1 MTDKIGTMTDKIGT
15 MTDNFGTMTDKI
27 GTMTDK
33 IGTMTD
39 KIGTMTDKIETMT
52 DRINIA
58 LMGGVNAGKS
68 TTLNSISGQTLAH
81 CHFRRATMVPVV
93 YVETETNTCDRDA
106 VYRKISQKNK
116 EIIEKTEAGKQ
127 VPKEEYG
134 EMTFGVGK
142 LDMNISDDAK
152 IAVYDIPGLNDLLT
166 SQIYYDYLDSS
177 FHKFNIVIFFVDI
190 RSGLNTSDEYAIL
203 DFITTMTKHQRDNN
217 GRDIYTLVVVNKA
230 DDMQLKPGTD
240 EVMVTGELQEMF
252 DHVHR
257 TVSDEFRRK
266 SIEKQLIDIIP
277 LCAYDAYLYGMVKK
291 FGDDFK
297 LTPEQILKIGTNE
310 TGKRFSTFTQEEQSA
325 KVYNIL
331 NDMAF
336 VETMIKLSGFGKFEQ
351 ILKKFLLKNEN
362 GKRLRIDN
370 ILYEL
375 KELPVITRDD
385 YRNMV
390 SLKSLIQ
397 RYTQVYKPLER
408 IDENMYIQYMQ
419 EFVDKLVRL
428 FEAEILV
435 ITEIQ
440 TLMEYYDTFIDT
452 IMKPD
457 FSEYYDVEQYSLC
470 LKMHAKTI
478 LMRVFERAVQEDQII
493 DVFCKLDKIGLFT
506 QHNVSELFAC
516 LYTNPRKQHTI
527 TAFNDDSTELIKLLE
542 RCAEYDVTKV
552 LRFILI
558 NRFESKTRLYDRYLL
573 YRVQDEIVMSTYIQS
588 IMPAPTVEMI
598 LSEIDI
604 QHPMYAL
611 DRFYLQLSRQGMV
624 SRI

>member
-1 MTDKIGTMTDKIGT
+1 MTDKIV
-15 MTDNFGTMTDKI
+15 
-27 GTMTDK
+27 
-33 IGTMTD
+33 
-39 KIGTMTDKIETMT
+39 TMT

-116 EIIEKTEAGKQ
+116 EIIEKTEAGEQ

-142 LDMNISDDAK
+142 LDMKISDDAK

-217 GRDIYTLVVVNKA
+217 GRDIHTLVVVNKA

-266 SIEKQLIDIIP
+266 SIEKQLIGIIP

-310 TGKRFSTFTQEEQSA
+310 TGKRFSTFTPEEQSA

-331 NDMAF
+331 NDTRF
-336 VETMIKLSGFGKFEQ
+336 VDTMIQLSGFAKFEQ
-351 ILKKFLLKNEN
+351 ILRKFLLKNDN

-375 KELPVITRDD
+375 KGLPLISRDD
-385 YRNMV
+385 YRNTV
-390 SLKSLIQ
+390 SLRTLIQ
-397 RYTQVYKPLER
+397 RYTKVYKPLER

-419 EFVDKLVRL
+419 EFVDKLVRM

-440 TLMEYYDTFIDT
+440 SVMQYYDTFIDT

-457 FSEYYDVEQYSLC
+457 FSEYYDVEQYSIC

-478 LMRVFERAVQEDQII
+478 LMRVFERGVSEDQII
-493 DVFCKLDKIGLFT
+493 DVFCQLDKIGLFT
-506 QHNVSELFAC
+506 EHNVNELFAC
-516 LYTNPRKQHTI
+516 LCANPRRQNTI

-542 RCAEYDVTKV
+542 RCAEYDVTRV
-552 LRFILI
+552 LRFILV
-558 NRFESKTRLYDRYLL
+558 NRLENKTRLYDRYLL
-573 YRVQDEIVMSTYIQS
+573 YRMQNEIVMSTYIQS

-598 LSEIDI
+598 LSQVDI
-604 QHPMYAL
+604 QDPAFAL
-611 DRFYLQLSRQGMV
+611 DRFYLQLSRQGLV

>member
-1 MTDKIGTMTDKIGT
+1 MTDKIGTMIDKIG
-15 MTDNFGTMTDKI
+15 
-27 GTMTDK
+27 
-33 IGTMTD
+33 
-39 KIGTMTDKIETMT
+39 TMT

-142 LDMNISDDAK
+142 LDMNISDEAK

-217 GRDIYTLVVVNKA
+217 GREIYTLVVVNKA

-375 KELPVITRDD
+375 KGLPVITRDD

-390 SLKSLIQ
+390 SLKSLVQ
-397 RYTQVYKPLER
+397 RYIQVYKPLER
-408 IDENMYIQYMQ
+408 IDENIYIEYMQ

-452 IMKPD
+452 IMKPV

-558 NRFESKTRLYDRYLL
+558 NRFESKTRLYDRYLM
-573 YRVQDEIVMSTYIQS
+573 YRVQDEIVMSTYLQS

-604 QHPMYAL
+604 QDPLYAL

>member
-1 MTDKIGTMTDKIGT
+1 MTDKIETMTDKIE
-15 MTDNFGTMTDKI
+15 TMTDKI
-27 GTMTDK
+27 ETMTDK
-33 IGTMTD
+33 IETMTD
-39 KIGTMTDKIETMT
+39 KIETMTDKIETMT

-116 EIIEKTEAGKQ
+116 EIIEKTEAGEQ

-134 EMTFGVGK
+134 EMTFGIGK
-142 LDMNISDDAK
+142 LDMKISDEAT

-266 SIEKQLIDIIP
+266 SIEKQLIGIIP

-310 TGKRFSTFTQEEQSA
+310 TGKRFSTFTPEEQST
-325 KVYNIL
+325 KVYHIL
-331 NDMAF
+331 NDTRF
-336 VETMIKLSGFGKFEQ
+336 VETMIQLSGFGKFEQ
-351 ILKKFLLKNEN
+351 ILKKFLLKNDN

-375 KELPVITRDD
+375 KSLTPITRDG
-385 YRNMV
+385 YRNML
-390 SLKSLIQ
+390 SLRSLIKQ
-397 RYTQVYKPLER
+397 YTKVYKPLER

-419 EFVDKLVRL
+419 EFVDKLVRM

-457 FSEYYDVEQYSLC
+457 FSEYYDVEQYSIC

-558 NRFESKTRLYDRYLL
+558 NRFESKTRLYDRYLM

>member
-1 MTDKIGTMTDKIGT
+1 MTDKIGTMIDKIG
-15 MTDNFGTMTDKI
+15 
-27 GTMTDK
+27 
-33 IGTMTD
+33 
-39 KIGTMTDKIETMT
+39 TMT

-142 LDMNISDDAK
+142 LDMNISDEAK

-217 GRDIYTLVVVNKA
+217 GREIYTLVVVNKA

-375 KELPVITRDD
+375 KGLPVITRDD

-408 IDENMYIQYMQ
+408 IDENIYIQYMQ

-452 IMKPD
+452 IMKPV

-558 NRFESKTRLYDRYLL
+558 NRFESKTRLYDRYLM
-573 YRVQDEIVMSTYIQS
+573 YRVQDEIVMSTYLQS

-604 QHPMYAL
+604 QDPLYAL

>member
-1 MTDKIGTMTDKIGT
+1 MTDKIGTMTDKIV
-15 MTDNFGTMTDKI
+15 
-27 GTMTDK
+27 
-33 IGTMTD
+33 
-39 KIGTMTDKIETMT
+39 TMT

-116 EIIEKTEAGKQ
+116 EIIEKTEAGEQ

-142 LDMNISDDAK
+142 LDMKISDDAN

-217 GRDIYTLVVVNKA
+217 GRDIHTLVVVNKA

-266 SIEKQLIDIIP
+266 SIEKQLIGIIP

-310 TGKRFSTFTQEEQSA
+310 TGKRFSTFTPEEQSA

-331 NDMAF
+331 NDTRF
-336 VETMIKLSGFGKFEQ
+336 VDTMIQLSGFAKFEQ
-351 ILKKFLLKNEN
+351 ILRKFLLKNDN

-375 KELPVITRDD
+375 KGLPLISRDD
-385 YRNMV
+385 YRNTV
-390 SLKSLIQ
+390 SLRTLIQ
-397 RYTQVYKPLER
+397 RYTKVYKPLER

-419 EFVDKLVRL
+419 EFVDKLVRM

-435 ITEIQ
+435 ITDIQ
-440 TLMEYYDTFIDT
+440 SVMQYYDTFIDT

-457 FSEYYDVEQYSLC
+457 FSEYYDVEQYSIC

-478 LMRVFERAVQEDQII
+478 LMRVFERGVSEDQII
-493 DVFCKLDKIGLFT
+493 DVFCQLDKIGLFT
-506 QHNVSELFAC
+506 EHNVNELFAC
-516 LYTNPRKQHTI
+516 LCANPRRQNTI

-558 NRFESKTRLYDRYLL
+558 NRFENKTRLYDRYLM

-598 LSEIDI
+598 LSQVDI
-604 QHPMYAL
+604 QDPVFAL
-611 DRFYLQLSRQGMV
+611 DRFYLQLSRQG
-624 SRI
+624 

>member
-1 MTDKIGTMTDKIGT
+1 
-15 MTDNFGTMTDKI
+15 
-27 GTMTDK
+27 
-33 IGTMTD
+33 
-39 KIGTMTDKIETMT
+39 
-52 DRINIA
+52 
-58 LMGGVNAGKS
+58 
-68 TTLNSISGQTLAH
+68 
-81 CHFRRATMVPVV
+81 
-93 YVETETNTCDRDA
+93 
-106 VYRKISQKNK
+106 
-116 EIIEKTEAGKQ
+116 
-127 VPKEEYG
+127 
-134 EMTFGVGK
+134 
-142 LDMNISDDAK
+142 
-152 IAVYDIPGLNDLLT
+152 
-166 SQIYYDYLDSS
+166 
-177 FHKFNIVIFFVDI
+177 
-190 RSGLNTSDEYAIL
+190 
-203 DFITTMTKHQRDNN
+203 
-217 GRDIYTLVVVNKA
+217 
-230 DDMQLKPGTD
+230 
-240 EVMVTGELQEMF
+240 
-252 DHVHR
+252 
-257 TVSDEFRRK
+257 
-266 SIEKQLIDIIP
+266 
-277 LCAYDAYLYGMVKK
+277 
-291 FGDDFK
+291 
-297 LTPEQILKIGTNE
+297 
-310 TGKRFSTFTQEEQSA
+310 
-325 KVYNIL
+325 
-331 NDMAF
+331 
-336 VETMIKLSGFGKFEQ
+336 
-351 ILKKFLLKNEN
+351 
-362 GKRLRIDN
+362 
-370 ILYEL
+370 
-375 KELPVITRDD
+375 
-385 YRNMV
+385 
-390 SLKSLIQ
+390 
-397 RYTQVYKPLER
+397 
-408 IDENMYIQYMQ
+408 MYIQYMQ

-457 FSEYYDVEQYSLC
+457 FSEYYDVEQYSIC

>member
-1 MTDKIGTMTDKIGT
+1 
-15 MTDNFGTMTDKI
+15 
-27 GTMTDK
+27 
-33 IGTMTD
+33 
-39 KIGTMTDKIETMT
+39 MTDKIETMMT

-116 EIIEKTEAGKQ
+116 EIIEKTEAGEQ

-134 EMTFGVGK
+134 EMTFGIGK
-142 LDMNISDDAK
+142 LDMKISDEAT

-266 SIEKQLIDIIP
+266 SIEKQLIGIIP

-310 TGKRFSTFTQEEQSA
+310 TGKRFSTFTPEEQST
-325 KVYNIL
+325 KVYHIL
-331 NDMAF
+331 NDTRF
-336 VETMIKLSGFGKFEQ
+336 VETMIQLSGFGKFEQ
-351 ILKKFLLKNEN
+351 ILKKFLLKNDN

-375 KELPVITRDD
+375 KSLTPITRDD
-385 YRNMV
+385 YRNML
-390 SLKSLIQ
+390 SLRSLIKQ
-397 RYTQVYKPLER
+397 YTKVYKPLER

-419 EFVDKLVRL
+419 EFVDKLVRM

-457 FSEYYDVEQYSLC
+457 FSEYYDVEQYSIC

-558 NRFESKTRLYDRYLL
+558 NRFESKTRLYDRYLM
-573 YRVQDEIVMSTYIQS
+573 YRVQDEIVMSTYLQS

-604 QHPMYAL
+604 QDPMYAL

>member
-1 MTDKIGTMTDKIGT
+1 M
-15 MTDNFGTMTDKI
+15 F
-27 GTMTDK
+27 
-33 IGTMTD
+33 
-39 KIGTMTDKIETMT
+39 KIETMT

-116 EIIEKTEAGKQ
+116 EIIEKTEAGEQ

-142 LDMNISDDAK
+142 LDMKISDDAN

-266 SIEKQLIDIIP
+266 SIEKQLIGIIP

-310 TGKRFSTFTQEEQSA
+310 TGKRFSTFTPEEQSA

-331 NDMAF
+331 NDTRF
-336 VETMIKLSGFGKFEQ
+336 VDTMIQLSGFAKFEQ
-351 ILKKFLLKNEN
+351 ILRKFLLKNDT

-375 KELPVITRDD
+375 KSLPPITRDD
-385 YRNMV
+385 YRNTA
-390 SLKSLIQ
+390 SLRSLIV
-397 RYTQVYKPLER
+397 RYTEVYKPLER

-419 EFVDKLVRL
+419 EFVDKLVRM

-440 TLMEYYDTFIDT
+440 SVMQYYDTFIDT

-457 FSEYYDVEQYSLC
+457 FREYYDVEQYSIC

-478 LMRVFERAVQEDQII
+478 LMRVFERGVSEDQII
-493 DVFCKLDKIGLFT
+493 DVFCQLDKIGLFT
-506 QHNVSELFAC
+506 EHNVNELFAC
-516 LYTNPRKQHTI
+516 LCANPRRQNTI

-542 RCAEYDVTKV
+542 RCAEYDVTRV
-552 LRFILI
+552 LRFILV
-558 NRFESKTRLYDRYLL
+558 NRLENKTRLYDRYLL
-573 YRVQDEIVMSTYIQS
+573 YRMQNEIVMSTYIQS
-588 IMPAPTVEMI
+588 IMQAPTVEMI
-598 LSEIDI
+598 LSQVDI
-604 QHPMYAL
+604 QDPVFAL
-611 DRFYLQLSRQGMV
+611 DRFYLQLSRQGLV

>member
-1 MTDKIGTMTDKIGT
+1 
-15 MTDNFGTMTDKI
+15 
-27 GTMTDK
+27 
-33 IGTMTD
+33 MTD

-116 EIIEKTEAGKQ
+116 EIIKKTEAGEQ

-142 LDMNISDDAK
+142 LDMNISDEAK

-266 SIEKQLIDIIP
+266 TIEKQLIGIIP

-375 KELPVITRDD
+375 KGLPVITRDD
-385 YRNMV
+385 YRNTV
-390 SLKSLIQ
+390 SLRSLIQ
-397 RYTQVYKPLER
+397 RYTQIYKPLER
-408 IDENMYIQYMQ
+408 IDENMYIQYIQ

-440 TLMEYYDTFIDT
+440 SLMEYYDTFIDT

-457 FSEYYDVEQYSLC
+457 FSEYYDVEQYSIC

-493 DVFCKLDKIGLFT
+493 DVFCQLDKIGLFT

-516 LYTNPRKQHTI
+516 LCANPRKQNTI

-558 NRFESKTRLYDRYLL
+558 NRFENKTRLYDRYLM
-573 YRVQDEIVMSTYIQS
+573 YRVQDEIVMSTYIHS

-598 LSEIDI
+598 LSQVDI
-604 QHPMYAL
+604 QDPAFAL
-611 DRFYLQLSRQGMV
+611 DRFYLQLSRQGLV

>member
-1 MTDKIGTMTDKIGT
+1 MTDKIG
-15 MTDNFGTMTDKI
+15 
-27 GTMTDK
+27 
-33 IGTMTD
+33 
-39 KIGTMTDKIETMT
+39 TMT

-116 EIIEKTEAGKQ
+116 EIIKKTEAGEQ

-142 LDMNISDDAK
+142 LDMNISDEAK

-257 TVSDEFRRK
+257 TVSDEFRKK
-266 SIEKQLIDIIP
+266 SIEKQLIGIIP

-310 TGKRFSTFTQEEQSA
+310 TGKRFSTLTQEEQSA

-351 ILKKFLLKNEN
+351 ILKKFLLKNDN

-375 KELPVITRDD
+375 KGLPVITRDD
-385 YRNMV
+385 YRNTV
-390 SLKSLIQ
+390 SLRSLIQ

-419 EFVDKLVRL
+419 EFVDKLVRM

-452 IMKPD
+452 IMKPV

-478 LMRVFERAVQEDQII
+478 LMRVFERGVSEDQII
-493 DVFCKLDKIGLFT
+493 DVFCQLDKIGLFT

-516 LYTNPRKQHTI
+516 LCANPRKQNTI

-558 NRFESKTRLYDRYLL
+558 NRFENKTRLYDRYLM
-573 YRVQDEIVMSTYIQS
+573 YRVQDEIVMSTYIHS

-598 LSEIDI
+598 LSQVDI
-604 QHPMYAL
+604 QDPAFAL
-611 DRFYLQLSRQGMV
+611 DRFYLQLSRQGLV

>member
-1 MTDKIGTMTDKIGT
+1 
-15 MTDNFGTMTDKI
+15 
-27 GTMTDK
+27 
-33 IGTMTD
+33 
-39 KIGTMTDKIETMT
+39 MTDKIETMT

-116 EIIEKTEAGKQ
+116 EIIEKTEAGEQ

-142 LDMNISDDAK
+142 LDMKISDDAN

-266 SIEKQLIDIIP
+266 SIEKQLIGIIP

-310 TGKRFSTFTQEEQSA
+310 TGKRFSTFTPEEQSA

-331 NDMAF
+331 NDTRF
-336 VETMIKLSGFGKFEQ
+336 VDTMIQLSGFAKFEQ
-351 ILKKFLLKNEN
+351 ILRKFLLKNDT

-375 KELPVITRDD
+375 KSLPPITRDD
-385 YRNMV
+385 YRNTA
-390 SLKSLIQ
+390 SLRSLIV
-397 RYTQVYKPLER
+397 RYTEVYKPLER

-419 EFVDKLVRL
+419 EFVDKLVRM

-440 TLMEYYDTFIDT
+440 SVMQYYDTFIDT

-457 FSEYYDVEQYSLC
+457 FREYYDVEQYSIC

-478 LMRVFERAVQEDQII
+478 LMRVFERGVSEDQII
-493 DVFCKLDKIGLFT
+493 DVFCQLDKIGLFT
-506 QHNVSELFAC
+506 EHNVNELFAC
-516 LYTNPRKQHTI
+516 LCANPRRQNTI

-542 RCAEYDVTKV
+542 RCAEYDVTRV
-552 LRFILI
+552 LRFILV
-558 NRFESKTRLYDRYLL
+558 NRLENKTRLYDRYLL
-573 YRVQDEIVMSTYIQS
+573 YRMQNEIVMSTYIQS
-588 IMPAPTVEMI
+588 IMQAPTVEMI
-598 LSEIDI
+598 LSQVDI
-604 QHPMYAL
+604 QDPVFAL
-611 DRFYLQLSRQGMV
+611 DRFYLQLSRQGLV

>member
-1 MTDKIGTMTDKIGT
+1 
-15 MTDNFGTMTDKI
+15 
-27 GTMTDK
+27 
-33 IGTMTD
+33 
-39 KIGTMTDKIETMT
+39 MTDKIETMT

-116 EIIEKTEAGKQ
+116 EIIEKTEAGEQ

-142 LDMNISDDAK
+142 LDMNISDEAK

-203 DFITTMTKHQRDNN
+203 DFITTMTKHQQDNN

-266 SIEKQLIDIIP
+266 SIEKQLIGIIP

-351 ILKKFLLKNEN
+351 ILRKFLLKNDN

-375 KELPVITRDD
+375 KGLPVISRDD
-385 YRNMV
+385 YRNTV
-390 SLKSLIQ
+390 SLRSLIQ

-419 EFVDKLVRL
+419 EFVDKLVRM

-440 TLMEYYDTFIDT
+440 SLMEYYDTFIDT

-478 LMRVFERAVQEDQII
+478 LMRVFERGVSEDQII
-493 DVFCKLDKIGLFT
+493 DVFCQLDKIGLFT

-516 LYTNPRKQHTI
+516 LCANPRKQNTI

-558 NRFESKTRLYDRYLL
+558 NRFENKTRLYDRYLM
-573 YRVQDEIVMSTYIQS
+573 YRVQDEIVMSTYIHS

-598 LSEIDI
+598 LSQVDI
-604 QHPMYAL
+604 QDPAFAL
-611 DRFYLQLSRQGMV
+611 DRFYLQLSRQGLI

>member
-1 MTDKIGTMTDKIGT
+1 MTDKIV
-15 MTDNFGTMTDKI
+15 
-27 GTMTDK
+27 
-33 IGTMTD
+33 
-39 KIGTMTDKIETMT
+39 TMT

-116 EIIEKTEAGKQ
+116 EIIEKTEAGEQ

-142 LDMNISDDAK
+142 LDMKISDDAN

-217 GRDIYTLVVVNKA
+217 GRDIHTLVVVNKA

-266 SIEKQLIDIIP
+266 SIEKQLIGIIP

-310 TGKRFSTFTQEEQSA
+310 TGKRFSTFTPEEQSA

-331 NDMAF
+331 NDTRF
-336 VETMIKLSGFGKFEQ
+336 VDTMIQLSGFAKFEQ
-351 ILKKFLLKNEN
+351 ILRKFLLKNDN

-375 KELPVITRDD
+375 KGLPLISRDD
-385 YRNMV
+385 YRNTV
-390 SLKSLIQ
+390 SLRTLIQ
-397 RYTQVYKPLER
+397 RYTKVYKPLER

-419 EFVDKLVRL
+419 EFVDKLVRM

-435 ITEIQ
+435 ITDIQ
-440 TLMEYYDTFIDT
+440 SVMQYYDTFIDT

-457 FSEYYDVEQYSLC
+457 FSEYYDVEQYSIC

-478 LMRVFERAVQEDQII
+478 LMRVFERGVSEDQII
-493 DVFCKLDKIGLFT
+493 DVFCQLDKIGLFT
-506 QHNVSELFAC
+506 QHNVNELFAC
-516 LYTNPRKQHTI
+516 LCANPRKQHTI

-558 NRFESKTRLYDRYLL
+558 NRFESKTRLYDRYLM
-573 YRVQDEIVMSTYIQS
+573 YRVQDEIVMSTYIHS

-604 QHPMYAL
+604 QDPMYAL

>member
-1 MTDKIGTMTDKIGT
+1 MTDKIV
-15 MTDNFGTMTDKI
+15 
-27 GTMTDK
+27 
-33 IGTMTD
+33 
-39 KIGTMTDKIETMT
+39 TMT

-116 EIIEKTEAGKQ
+116 EIIEKTEAGEQ

-142 LDMNISDDAK
+142 LDMKISDDAN

-217 GRDIYTLVVVNKA
+217 GRDIHTLVVVNKA

-266 SIEKQLIDIIP
+266 SIEKQLIGIIP

-310 TGKRFSTFTQEEQSA
+310 TGKRFSTFTPEEQSA

-331 NDMAF
+331 NDTRF
-336 VETMIKLSGFGKFEQ
+336 VDTMIQLSGFAKFEQ
-351 ILKKFLLKNEN
+351 ILRKFLLKNDN

-375 KELPVITRDD
+375 KGLPVISRDD
-385 YRNMV
+385 YRNTV
-390 SLKSLIQ
+390 SLRSLIQ
-397 RYTQVYKPLER
+397 RYTKVYKPLER

-419 EFVDKLVRL
+419 EFVDKLVRM
-428 FEAEILV
+428 FEAEILA

-440 TLMEYYDTFIDT
+440 SVMQYYDTFIDT

-457 FSEYYDVEQYSLC
+457 FSEYYDVEQYSIC

-478 LMRVFERAVQEDQII
+478 LMRVFERGVSEDQII
-493 DVFCKLDKIGLFT
+493 DVFCQLDKIGLFT
-506 QHNVSELFAC
+506 EHNVNELFVC
-516 LYTNPRKQHTI
+516 LCANPRKQNTI

-542 RCAEYDVTKV
+542 RCAEYDVTRV
-552 LRFILI
+552 LRFILV
-558 NRFESKTRLYDRYLL
+558 NRLENKTRLYDRYLL
-573 YRVQDEIVMSTYIQS
+573 YRMQNEIVMSTYIQS

-598 LSEIDI
+598 LSQVDI
-604 QHPMYAL
+604 QDPAFAL
-611 DRFYLQLSRQGMV
+611 DRFYLQLSRQGLV

>member
-1 MTDKIGTMTDKIGT
+1 MTDKIV
-15 MTDNFGTMTDKI
+15 
-27 GTMTDK
+27 
-33 IGTMTD
+33 
-39 KIGTMTDKIETMT
+39 TMT

-116 EIIEKTEAGKQ
+116 EIIEKTEAGEQ

-142 LDMNISDDAK
+142 LDMKISDDAN

-266 SIEKQLIDIIP
+266 SIEKQLIGIIP

-310 TGKRFSTFTQEEQSA
+310 TGKRFSTFTPEEQSA

-331 NDMAF
+331 NDTRF
-336 VETMIKLSGFGKFEQ
+336 VDTMIQLSGFAKFEQ
-351 ILKKFLLKNEN
+351 ILRKFLLKNDT

-375 KELPVITRDD
+375 KSLPPITRDD
-385 YRNMV
+385 YRNTA
-390 SLKSLIQ
+390 SLRSLIV
-397 RYTQVYKPLER
+397 RYTEVYKPLER

-419 EFVDKLVRL
+419 EFVDKLVRM

-435 ITEIQ
+435 ITDIQ
-440 TLMEYYDTFIDT
+440 SVMQYYDTFIDT

-457 FSEYYDVEQYSLC
+457 FSEYYDVEQYSIC

-478 LMRVFERAVQEDQII
+478 LMRVFEGGVSEDQII
-493 DVFCKLDKIGLFT
+493 DVFCQLDKIGLFT
-506 QHNVSELFAC
+506 QHNVSELFEC
-516 LYTNPRKQHTI
+516 LYTNPRRQNTI

-558 NRFESKTRLYDRYLL
+558 NRFESKTRLYDRYLM

-598 LSEIDI
+598 LSQVDI
-604 QHPMYAL
+604 QDPVFAL
-611 DRFYLQLSRQGMV
+611 DRFYLQLSRQGLV

>member
-1 MTDKIGTMTDKIGT
+1 MTDKIETMTDKIG
-15 MTDNFGTMTDKI
+15 
-27 GTMTDK
+27 
-33 IGTMTD
+33 
-39 KIGTMTDKIETMT
+39 TMT

-142 LDMNISDDAK
+142 LDMNISDEAK

-266 SIEKQLIDIIP
+266 SIEKQLIGIIP

-310 TGKRFSTFTQEEQSA
+310 TGKRFSTFTPEEQST

-331 NDMAF
+331 NDTRF
-336 VETMIKLSGFGKFEQ
+336 VETMIQLSGFAKFEQ
-351 ILKKFLLKNEN
+351 ILRKFLLKNDN

-375 KELPVITRDD
+375 KGLPPISRDD
-385 YRNMV
+385 YRNTV
-390 SLKSLIQ
+390 SLRSLIQ

-440 TLMEYYDTFIDT
+440 SLMEYYDTFIDT

-478 LMRVFERAVQEDQII
+478 LMRVFEGGVSEDQII
-493 DVFCKLDKIGLFT
+493 DVFCQLDKIGLFT

-516 LYTNPRKQHTI
+516 LYMNPRRQNTI

-558 NRFESKTRLYDRYLL
+558 NRFESKTRLYDRYLM

-598 LSEIDI
+598 LSDVDI
-604 QHPMYAL
+604 QDPAYAL
-611 DRFYLQLSRQGMV
+611 DRFYLQLSRQGLI

>member
-1 MTDKIGTMTDKIGT
+1 
-15 MTDNFGTMTDKI
+15 
-27 GTMTDK
+27 
-33 IGTMTD
+33 
-39 KIGTMTDKIETMT
+39 MTDKIETMT

-106 VYRKISQKNK
+106 VYQKISQKNK
-116 EIIEKTEAGKQ
+116 EIIEKTEAGEQ

-142 LDMNISDDAK
+142 LDMNISDEAK

-266 SIEKQLIDIIP
+266 SIEKQLIGIIP

-310 TGKRFSTFTQEEQSA
+310 TGKRFSTLKPEEQSA

-331 NDMAF
+331 NDTHF

-351 ILKKFLLKNEN
+351 ILQKFLLKNDT
-362 GKRLRIDN
+362 GRRLRIDN

-375 KELPVITRDD
+375 KGLPVITRDD

-390 SLKSLIQ
+390 SLKSLIR
-397 RYTQVYKPLER
+397 RYMEVYKPLER
-408 IDENMYIQYMQ
+408 IDDTIYKRYMQ

-435 ITEIQ
+435 ISEIQ

-604 QHPMYAL
+604 QDPVYAL

>member
-1 MTDKIGTMTDKIGT
+1 MTDKIV
-15 MTDNFGTMTDKI
+15 
-27 GTMTDK
+27 
-33 IGTMTD
+33 
-39 KIGTMTDKIETMT
+39 TMT

-116 EIIEKTEAGKQ
+116 EIIEKTEAGEQ

-142 LDMNISDDAK
+142 LDMKISDDAN

-217 GRDIYTLVVVNKA
+217 GRDIHTLVVVNKA

-266 SIEKQLIDIIP
+266 SIEKQLIGIIP

-310 TGKRFSTFTQEEQSA
+310 TGKRFSTFTPEEQSA

-331 NDMAF
+331 NDTRF
-336 VETMIKLSGFGKFEQ
+336 VDTMIQLSGFAKFEQ
-351 ILKKFLLKNEN
+351 ILRKFLLKNDN

-375 KELPVITRDD
+375 KGLPLISRDD
-385 YRNMV
+385 YRNTV
-390 SLKSLIQ
+390 SLRTLIQ
-397 RYTQVYKPLER
+397 RYTKVYKPLER

-419 EFVDKLVRL
+419 EFVDKLVRM

-435 ITEIQ
+435 ITDIQ
-440 TLMEYYDTFIDT
+440 SVMQYYDTFIDT

-457 FSEYYDVEQYSLC
+457 FSEYYDVEQYSIC

-478 LMRVFERAVQEDQII
+478 LMRVFERGVSEDQII
-493 DVFCKLDKIGLFT
+493 DVFCQLDKIGLFT
-506 QHNVSELFAC
+506 EHNVNELFAC
-516 LYTNPRKQHTI
+516 LCANPRKQNTI

-542 RCAEYDVTKV
+542 RCAEYDVTRV
-552 LRFILI
+552 LRFILV
-558 NRFESKTRLYDRYLL
+558 NRLENKTRLYDRYLL
-573 YRVQDEIVMSTYIQS
+573 YRMQNEIVMSTYIQS

-598 LSEIDI
+598 LSQVDI
-604 QHPMYAL
+604 QDPAFAL
-611 DRFYLQLSRQGMV
+611 DRFYLQLSRQG
-624 SRI
+624 

>member
-1 MTDKIGTMTDKIGT
+1 
-15 MTDNFGTMTDKI
+15 
-27 GTMTDK
+27 
-33 IGTMTD
+33 
-39 KIGTMTDKIETMT
+39 
-52 DRINIA
+52 
-58 LMGGVNAGKS
+58 
-68 TTLNSISGQTLAH
+68 
-81 CHFRRATMVPVV
+81 
-93 YVETETNTCDRDA
+93 
-106 VYRKISQKNK
+106 
-116 EIIEKTEAGKQ
+116 
-127 VPKEEYG
+127 
-134 EMTFGVGK
+134 
-142 LDMNISDDAK
+142 
-152 IAVYDIPGLNDLLT
+152 
-166 SQIYYDYLDSS
+166 
-177 FHKFNIVIFFVDI
+177 
-190 RSGLNTSDEYAIL
+190 
-203 DFITTMTKHQRDNN
+203 
-217 GRDIYTLVVVNKA
+217 
-230 DDMQLKPGTD
+230 
-240 EVMVTGELQEMF
+240 VMVTGELQEMF

-266 SIEKQLIDIIP
+266 SIEKQLIGIIP

-351 ILKKFLLKNEN
+351 ILKKFLLKNDN

-375 KELPVITRDD
+375 KGLPPISRDD
-385 YRNMV
+385 YRNTV

-397 RYTQVYKPLER
+397 RYTQIYKPLER
-408 IDENMYIQYMQ
+408 IDETMYKRYMQ

-440 TLMEYYDTFIDT
+440 SLMQYYDTFIDT
-452 IMKPD
+452 IMKPV
-457 FSEYYDVEQYSLC
+457 FSEYYDVEQYSIC

-493 DVFCKLDKIGLFT
+493 DVFCQLDKIGLFT

-558 NRFESKTRLYDRYLL
+558 NRFENKTRLYDRYLL

-604 QHPMYAL
+604 QDPMYAL
-611 DRFYLQLSRQGMV
+611 DRFYLQLSRQGLV

>member
-1 MTDKIGTMTDKIGT
+1 
-15 MTDNFGTMTDKI
+15 MTDKI

-116 EIIEKTEAGKQ
+116 EIIEKTEAGEQ

-142 LDMNISDDAK
+142 LDMNISDEAK

-257 TVSDEFRRK
+257 TVSDEFHRK
-266 SIEKQLIDIIP
+266 SIEKQLIGIIP

-331 NDMAF
+331 NDTRF

-351 ILKKFLLKNEN
+351 ILRKFLLKNDN

-375 KELPVITRDD
+375 KGLPLISRDD
-385 YRNMV
+385 YRNTV
-390 SLKSLIQ
+390 SLRSLIQ

-419 EFVDKLVRL
+419 EFVDKLVRM
-428 FEAEILV
+428 FEAEILA

-440 TLMEYYDTFIDT
+440 SVMQYYDTFIDT

-457 FSEYYDVEQYSLC
+457 FSEYYDVEQYSIC

-478 LMRVFERAVQEDQII
+478 LMRVFERGVSEDQII
-493 DVFCKLDKIGLFT
+493 DVFCQLDKIGLFT
-506 QHNVSELFAC
+506 EHNVNELFAC
-516 LYTNPRKQHTI
+516 LCANPRKQNTI
-527 TAFNDDSTELIKLLE
+527 TAFNDDSAELIKLLE
-542 RCAEYDVTKV
+542 RCAEYDVTRV
-552 LRFILI
+552 LRFILV
-558 NRFESKTRLYDRYLL
+558 NRLENKTRLYDRYLL
-573 YRVQDEIVMSTYIQS
+573 YRVQDEIVISTYIQS

-598 LSEIDI
+598 LSQVDI
-604 QHPMYAL
+604 QDPAFAL
-611 DRFYLQLSRQGMV
+611 DRFYLQLSRQGLI